1 MLAHV
6 KNFFLIIL
14 GWFFVFFGILGL
26 FLPVL
31 QGILFLLVGLYIL
44 SLKSPLAKRVLAKI
58 RRRFPSLSGK
68 MQHARWLVEKRLRRR
83 PR

>member
-6 KNFFLIIL
+6 KNVLLIII
-14 GWFFVFFGILGL
+14 GWFFVLFGILGL

-31 QGILFLLVGLYIL
+31 QGILFILVGLYIL
-44 SLKSPLAKRVLAKI
+44 SLKSPFAKRVLAKI

-68 MQHARWLVEKRLRRR
+68 IEHARWLVEKRLSRRTK
-83 PR
+83 